1 VDVAAFERDIRAE
14 GGQSLQVQ
22 VDRSRAPGAAARQRD
37 ERLALEGQQRAQHV
51 DARAHLAHQI
61 VRGLATLG
69 LRGAQAQLAADQ
81 AALAVD
87 QQKLAD
93 ANAKL
98 ATDQAAQP
106 PVPST
111 VIAADKLAVAQ
122 AQQSV
127 ARDQTAIANDQVALT
142 TAKNTSV
149 TVAANAA
156 QVAQARAAVTQAEN
170 QVATAKSQLATAK
183 TSASATTITAP
194 VAGIVTAVNLT
205 VGQAPPTSSAITM
218 RSDTLTVV
226 ANVAEQDVANLT
238 VGQTAQ
244 VTITAVSTTEPATIT
259 TLPTS
264 ANSSS
269 TGSGAVTFPLSL
281 VLTANPKGVL
291 PGMTA
296 SIAIVTA
303 SAKNVLNVPTTAIQ
317 GTAPN
322 NTVQLLANG
331 APQSTPV
338 SLGLSTNSTTEI
350 ISGVQVGQ
358 VVVTGVVNPTA
369 STSTTGGVGGLTGRT
384 GGFGGTGG
392 GFPGGA
398 RPGG

>member
-1 VDVAAFERDIRAE
+1 VAANV
-14 GGQSLQVQ
+14 L
-22 VDRSRAPGAAARQRD
+22 
-37 ERLALEGQQRAQHV
+37 
-51 DARAHLAHQI
+51 
-61 VRGLATLG
+61 
-69 LRGAQAQLAADQ
+69 
-81 AALAVD
+81 
-87 QQKLAD
+87 
-93 ANAKL
+93 
-98 ATDQAAQP
+98 
-106 PVPST
+106 
-111 VIAADKLAVAQ
+111 AADKLAVAQ

-149 TVAANAA
+149 TVASNAA

-218 RSDTLTVV
+218 RSDALTVV

-244 VTITAVSTTEPATIT
+244 VTITAVSATVPATIT
-259 TLPTS
+259 TLPTA

-269 TGSGAVTFPLSL
+269 AGSGAVTFPLSL
-281 VLTANPKGVL
+281 VLTSNPKGVL

-303 SAKNVLNVPTTAIQ
+303 TAKNVLNVPTTAIQ
-317 GTAPN
+317 GTAPS
-322 NTVQLLANG
+322 NTVQLLVNG
-331 APQSTPV
+331 APQSAPV
-338 SLGLSTNSTTEI
+338 NIGLSTNSATEI
-350 ISGVQVGQ
+350 ISGVEAGQ

-369 STSTTGGVGGLTGRT
+369 STSTSGGGVGGLTGRT
-384 GGFGGTGG
+384 GLGGAG
-392 GFPGGA
+392 GFPGGV